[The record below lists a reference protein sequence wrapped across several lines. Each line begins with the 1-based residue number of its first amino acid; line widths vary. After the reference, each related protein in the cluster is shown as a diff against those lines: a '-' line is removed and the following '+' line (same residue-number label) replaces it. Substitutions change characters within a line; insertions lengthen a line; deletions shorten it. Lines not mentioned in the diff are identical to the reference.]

1 MWMARYEIILKF
13 DNSSQSIREAIER
26 DMRIRIL
33 NHPICR
39 IIQRD
44 MGKEFISPSCC
55 EVFFLEPA
63 SFRASIGL
71 RFFSIETQ
79 KSIDK

>member
-1 MWMARYEIILKF
+1 MCMARYEIILKF
-13 DNSSQSIREAIER
+13 DNSSRKAPGKHLR

-55 EVFFLEPA
+55 EVVNIFYPNVTSAQFFKVDCVTPA
-63 SFRASIGL
+63 QF
-71 RFFSIETQ
+71 
-79 KSIDK
+79 